1 MDKYQNNDNN
11 EIYIIDDVN
20 EIGDY
25 QDDGKKNLIIGGIL
39 FGVTCLSCFA
49 TIKHAINV
57 LETSHTTRSLEAMI
71 SGASFLI
78 PIGLFSGSVAEIIV
92 GLYKKFKKKKSI
104 KKLTLTKN

>member
-1 MDKYQNNDNN
+1 
-11 EIYIIDDVN
+11 
-20 EIGDY
+20 
-25 QDDGKKNLIIGGIL
+25 
-39 FGVTCLSCFA
+39 
-49 TIKHAINV
+49 
-57 LETSHTTRSLEAMI
+57 MI